1 VTEKIKLKVAQGR
14 VGLETKREY
23 RRGGGGLTKTPLRYH
38 CYHPIFRLGSF
49 VTGYEKESATSSF
62 RISNRGMGS
71 RPKVVRSLADYE
83 KGFSWTALI
92 SGSKVRVL
100 VRPPINQR
108 LSYSSRM
115 VADLP
120 EAHRKHQAAKIIV
133 SEHNFSL
140 EQEGVGFGRHAF

>member
-1 VTEKIKLKVAQGR
+1 
-14 VGLETKREY
+14 
-23 RRGGGGLTKTPLRYH
+23 
-38 CYHPIFRLGSF
+38 
-49 VTGYEKESATSSF
+49 
-62 RISNRGMGS
+62 MGS
-71 RPKVVRSLADYE
+71 RPKVIRSLADYE

-120 EAHRKHQAAKIIV
+120 EAHRKH
-133 SEHNFSL
+133 
-140 EQEGVGFGRHAF
+140 